1 MAKQFTDGEMAELL
15 AKDSLLVIDF
25 WAQWCGPCKKLAP
38 IVEELAD
45 EYEGSVEIRKCDVED
60 NPESCEKF
68 GIMNIPTIKF
78 VKGGEVI
85 DTHVGTIKKEDL
97 KALIEKYK

>member
-45 EYEGSVEIRKCDVED
+45 EYEGSVER
-60 NPESCEKF
+60 
-68 GIMNIPTIKF
+68 
-78 VKGGEVI
+78 
-85 DTHVGTIKKEDL
+85 
-97 KALIEKYK
+97 

>member
-1 MAKQFTDGEMAELL
+1 MQ
-15 AKDSLLVIDF
+15 
-25 WAQWCGPCKKLAP
+25 
-38 IVEELAD
+38 
-45 EYEGSVEIRKCDVED
+45 
-60 NPESCEKF
+60 F